1 LHFAPRSLSVA
12 VAHLDLVRRMWR
24 KVTSRGL
31 QLFVAGVLAGK
42 GFSAWIGFAY
52 SLSVGSWATAIIWA
66 LVGVNLLM
74 AIGLLI
80 GTRSMVRV
88 VQIYLLFYVIV
99 AIVMIAT
106 GGPRDPRYPHAF
118 SMMAFTI
125 DVCEEAI
132 LLLLL
137 LWSTSKALTNAT
149 YSPNQLLDPTAG
161 RCDDHL

>member
-1 LHFAPRSLSVA
+1 
-12 VAHLDLVRRMWR
+12 MWR

-52 SLSVGSWATAIIWA
+52 SLSVGSWATALIWA

-74 AIGLLI
+74 AVGLLI

-88 VQIYLLFYVIV
+88 VQIYLLFNVIIATIV
-99 AIVMIAT
+99 AAM

-118 SMMAFTI
+118 STTAYI
-125 DVCEEAI
+125 IGVCEDAI
-132 LLLLL
+132 LLILL

-149 YSPNQLLDPTAG
+149 YSPNQLLEPTAG